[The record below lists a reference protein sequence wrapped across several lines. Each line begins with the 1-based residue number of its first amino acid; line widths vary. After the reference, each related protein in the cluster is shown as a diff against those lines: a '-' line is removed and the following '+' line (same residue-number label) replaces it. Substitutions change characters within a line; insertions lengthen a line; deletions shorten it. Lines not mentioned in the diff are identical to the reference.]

1 MTSKADL
8 ELFLT
13 REVRELLNFIFDGIY
28 VVDSDRNIVFWNSG
42 AEKITGYTA
51 NEVIGRKCSDN
62 ILNHIDCDGN
72 PICLCDACPLKRAV
86 EMDKESRY
94 KLYPLHRDGRR
105 FPVSTHISP
114 VKNNE
119 GKIIGAIEVFRDIS
133 EQEKLDALQK
143 KFDKLVRQYISASTY
158 DSIIK
163 AVSSDD
169 EIKGAL
175 KDMTVFFMDI
185 VSFTTISEKH
195 KPEQIIEM
203 LNYFFSVST
212 HVIKKNTGDI
222 DKFIGDCVMAIFI
235 DASDAVKTAEEFIS
249 EGLPSLNAI
258 LKQKGLPGI
267 NVRIGINSGSLIQGD
282 IGSDAR
288 KDMTVIGDV
297 VNTASRVEHE
307 AAHGSFMISESTY
320 SRLSNPYDFEF
331 DKEILLKG
339 KTAPVKL
346 FRPKKNI

>member
-1 MTSKADL
+1 MSDKNEL

-13 REVRELLNFIFDGIY
+13 KDVKDLLDFIFDGIY
-28 VVDSDRNIVFWNSG
+28 VVDTDRKIVFWNKG
-42 AEKITGYTA
+42 AENMTGYKQDK
-51 NEVIGRKCSDN
+51 VRGRKCSDN

-72 PICLCDACPLKRAV
+72 LVCLCDTCPLKRAV
-86 EMDKESRY
+86 EMDKESIY
-94 KLYPLHRDGRR
+94 KLYPLHNDGHR

-114 VKNNE
+114 VKNKE

-143 KFDKLVRQYISASTY
+143 KFDKLVRQYISVSTY

-163 AVSSDD
+163 EVSSGGK
-169 EIKGAL
+169 IKGVL

-185 VSFTTISEKH
+185 VSFTTFSEKH
-195 KPEQIIEM
+195 KPEQVIEM

-212 HVIKKNTGDI
+212 HVIKNNTGDI

-235 DASDAVKTAEEFIS
+235 DASDAVKAAKEFIN
-249 EGLPSLNAI
+249 EGLPSLNEM
-258 LKQKGLPGI
+258 LKQKGLQNI
-267 NVRIGINSGSLIQGD
+267 NVRIGINSGNLIQGD

-307 AAHGSFMISESTY
+307 ARHGSFMISESTY
-320 SRLSNPYDFEF
+320 SRLPNPHDFEF

-339 KTAPVKL
+339 KAIPVKL
-346 FRPKKNI
+346 FRPK

>member
-1 MTSKADL
+1 MNNKNEL

-13 REVRELLNFIFDGIY
+13 EEVKTLLDFIFDGIY
-28 VVDSDRNIVFWNSG
+28 VVGIDRKIVFWNKG
-42 AEKITGYTA
+42 AENITGYER
-51 NEVIGRKCSDN
+51 NEVIGRRCSDN

-72 PICLCDACPLKRAV
+72 AVCLCEACPLKRAV
-86 EMDKESRY
+86 EMDTESRY
-94 KLYPLHRDGRR
+94 KLYPLHKDGRR

-114 VKNNE
+114 VKNKA
-119 GKIIGAIEVFRDIS
+119 GKIIGAIEVFIDIS
-133 EQEKLDALQK
+133 EQEKLNALQQ
-143 KFDKLVRQYISASTY
+143 KFDKLVRQYISVSTY
-158 DSIIK
+158 DSIMK
-163 AVSSDD
+163 AVSSDKD
-169 EIKGAL
+169 IKGVL

-195 KPEQIIEM
+195 KPEQVIEM

-235 DASDAVKTAEEFIS
+235 DASDAVAAAEEFIN
-249 EGLPSLNAI
+249 EGLPSLNVM
-258 LKQKGLPGI
+258 LKEKGLPNV

-282 IGSDAR
+282 IGSDSR

-297 VNTASRVEHE
+297 VNIASRVEHE
-307 AAHGSFMISESTY
+307 SKPGSFMISESTY
-320 SRLSNPYDFEF
+320 SRLSNLFDFEF
-331 DKEILLKG
+331 DKEIILKG

-346 FRPKKNI
+346 FRPKKKR